1 MAAWLPYLV
10 AIGATLVAGLWRI
23 VLSSWLGSDF
33 PYLTFFGAV
42 MVSAWYGG
50 LRPGLLAT
58 GLSAGITSAVF
69 LAPRISADGLRPSHV
84 VGLLIFLAT
93 GVLISAATDAL
104 RRARDDHR
112 LEAERL
118 RTTLQSIGDGVIV
131 TGADGEI
138 VSLNPIAERL
148 TGWTTAEAGGRPL
161 GEVFNIV
168 NEDTRQPVEN
178 PALRA
183 LREGAIVGL
192 ANHTI
197 LVARDGAETPIDDSA
212 APVRRGDGQVAGS
225 VLVFR
230 DVSDRR
236 HAEQTLRSSEEE
248 LSDFFEHASVGLHWL
263 DPDGR
268 IIRANRAELAMLG
281 YADDEYV
288 GHLITE
294 FHLDRAAADEMLDRM
309 GRGEALRNHPARLRC
324 RDGSVRHVLI
334 GSSPRFEQG
343 RLVHSR
349 CVVLDMTE
357 RRQADEVRALLAAV
371 VASTEDAV
379 ITKSLDGRILSW
391 NAGAAAMLGYSE
403 QEVVGQP
410 VNLIIPENRR
420 EEELEILERV
430 KQARRVE
437 PFETQRVARGGRI
450 IDVSL
455 TVSPIRDEAG
465 GIIGASSIAR
475 DIGQRKAL
483 EQSLRDSD
491 RRKDE
496 FLAVLA
502 HELRNPLAPIRSGVA
517 ALRLA
522 LPDDETLRRVG
533 GIIERQVRQ
542 MSRLLDD
549 LLDVSRITHNKLELR
564 LEPLTVQGVLDSALE
579 TTRPL
584 VDGAGQRVAV
594 DAPAGPIPI
603 VADATRLAQV
613 FANLI
618 SNASKYSHRGATIRI
633 TVTAGDRE
641 VAIAVSDDGIGI
653 AAEAL
658 PAIFDVFSQTSQAR
672 THAEGGVGIGL
683 SLVKGLVELHGGRV
697 AAHSDGVD
705 RGSTFEVRLPL
716 GSAAGSTSPADPGSA
731 DRPRARHDRLGRR
744 VVIADDNRDGADSL
758 TLVMEAFG
766 CDVRTVY
773 DGAGA
778 VRETGAFRPHVVFL
792 DLGMPGMDGLEAG
805 RLIRALPGGDRVLLV
820 ALTGWGQER
829 DRLATRD
836 AGFDAH
842 VVKPADPMALRAL
855 IAGAPSDA
863 GDTGSAGPPPD

>member
-10 AIGATLVAGLWRI
+10 AIAATLVAGLWRI
-23 VLSSWLGSDF
+23 ILSSWLGSDV

-58 GLSAGITSAVF
+58 ILSVGITGTFF
-69 LAPRISADGLRPSHV
+69 LAPRIATDGLKPAHV
-84 VGLLIFLAT
+84 AGMLIFAAT
-93 GVLISAATDAL
+93 GGLISAAADAL
-104 RRARDDHR
+104 RRTRDDYR

-131 TGADGEI
+131 TGAAGEI
-138 VSLNPIAERL
+138 VSLNPVAEQL
-148 TGWTTAEAGGRPL
+148 TGWTTAEASGRPL
-161 GEVFNIV
+161 GEVFHIV
-168 NEDTRQPVEN
+168 NEDTRQPVDN

-197 LVARDGAETPIDDSA
+197 LIARGGRETPIDDSA
-212 APVRRGDGQVAGS
+212 APVRRADGGVGGS

-236 HAEQTLRSSEEE
+236 RAEQTLRSSEEE

-268 IIRANRAELAMLG
+268 IVRANRAELAMLG
-281 YADDEYV
+281 YAADEYV
-288 GHLITE
+288 GRLITE
-294 FHLDRAAADEMLDRM
+294 FHVDRATADDMLDRM
-309 GRGEALRNHPARLRC
+309 SRGEVLRNHPARLRC

-334 GSSPRFEQG
+334 GSTPRFERG
-343 RLVHSR
+343 RLAHSR

-357 RRQADEVRALLAAV
+357 RRQADEIRALLAAV
-371 VASTEDAV
+371 VESTEDAV

-391 NAGAAAMLGYSE
+391 NAGARAMLGYAHD
-403 QEVVGQP
+403 EVVGRP
-410 VNLIIPENRR
+410 VSLIIPEDRR
-420 EEELEILERV
+420 EEELEILDRV

-437 PFETQRVARGGRI
+437 PFETQRVARDGRI

-455 TVSPIRDEAG
+455 TVSPIRDEHG

-522 LPDDETLRRVG
+522 LPDDATLRHVG

-564 LEPLTVQGVLDSALE
+564 LEPLTLRAVLDSALE
-579 TTRPL
+579 TTRPQ
-584 VDGAGQRVAV
+584 VESAGQIVTV
-594 DAPAGPIPI
+594 DAPAAPVPI
-603 VADATRLAQV
+603 VADAMRLAQV

-618 SNASKYSHRGATIRI
+618 SNASKYSHAGATIRI
-633 TVTAGDRE
+633 AVQADDRQ
-641 VAIAVSDDGIGI
+641 VAVAVSDDGIGI

-658 PAIFDVFSQTSQAR
+658 PSIFDVFSQASQAR
-672 THAEGGVGIGL
+672 TRAQGGVGIGL
-683 SLVKGLVELHGGRV
+683 SLVKGLVDLHGGRV
-697 AAHSDGVD
+697 SAHSAGLD

-716 GSAAGSTSPADPGSA
+716 AQTAAVAAPAAVDPG
-731 DRPRARHDRLGRR
+731 RYERLGRR
-744 VVIADDNRDGADSL
+744 IVVADDNRDGADSL
-758 TLVMEAFG
+758 ALVLQAFG
-766 CDVRTVY
+766 CEVRTAY

-778 VRETGAFRPHVVFL
+778 VRETATFRPHAVIL
-792 DLGMPGMDGLEAG
+792 DIGMPGVDGLEAA
-805 RLIRALPGGDRVLLV
+805 RRIRALPGFDRVMLV
-820 ALTGWGQER
+820 AVTGWGQER
-829 DRLATRD
+829 DRQATRD
-836 AGFDAH
+836 AGFDEH
-842 VVKPADPMALRAL
+842 VVKPADPLVLRAL
-855 IAGAPSDA
+855 IARAPSDA
-863 GDTGSAGPPPD
+863 RPPGPSPA

>member
-1 MAAWLPYLV
+1 MWAWLPYLV
-10 AIGATLVAGLWRI
+10 AIGATLVAGLWRVI
-23 VLSSWLGSDF
+23 LSNWLGTDL

-42 MVSAWYGG
+42 MASAWYGG
-50 LRPGLLAT
+50 WRPGLLAT
-58 GLSAGITSAVF
+58 VLSVAITAAFF
-69 LAPRISADGLRPSHV
+69 LAPRIAADGMQPSHIV
-84 VGLLIFLAT
+84 GMLIFAGTGLLISGGA
-93 GVLISAATDAL
+93 DAL
-104 RRARDDHR
+104 RRTRDDYR

-131 TGADGEI
+131 TGAAGEI
-138 VSLNPIAERL
+138 VSLNPVAERL
-148 TGWTTAEAGGRPL
+148 TGWTSAEAVGRPL
-161 GEVFNIV
+161 VEVFDIV

-197 LVARDGAETPIDDSA
+197 LVARDGTETPIDDSA

-230 DVSDRR
+230 DVADRR
-236 HAEQTLRSSEEE
+236 RSEQSLRSSEEE

-263 DPDGR
+263 DADGR
-268 IIRANRAELAMLG
+268 IIRANRAVLAMLG

-294 FHLDRAAADEMLDRM
+294 FHVDRAAADDILDRM

-324 RDGSVRHVLI
+324 RDGSFRHVLI
-334 GSSPRFEQG
+334 GSSPRYERG
-343 RLVHSR
+343 RLAHSR

-357 RRQADEVRALLAAV
+357 RRQADELRALLAAV

-379 ITKSLDGRILSW
+379 ITKSLDGHILSW
-391 NAGAAAMLGYSE
+391 NAGAAAMLGYTD
-403 QEVVGQP
+403 QEVVGRS
-410 VNLIIPENRR
+410 VNLIIPEDRR

-437 PFETQRVARGGRI
+437 PFETQRVARGGRV

-455 TVSPIRDEAG
+455 TVSPIRDDAG

-475 DIGQRKAL
+475 DIGPRKAL

-522 LPDDETLRRVG
+522 LPEDETLRRVG
-533 GIIERQVRQ
+533 GIIERQVGQ

-564 LEPLTVQGVLDSALE
+564 LEPLTLQGVLDSALE

-584 VDGAGQRVAV
+584 IDGAGQHVIV
-594 DAPAGPIPI
+594 DAPAAPVPI

-613 FANLI
+613 FANVI
-618 SNASKYSHRGATIRI
+618 GNASKYSHAGATIRI
-633 TVTAGDRE
+633 ALTSDDRE
-641 VAIAVSDDGIGI
+641 VVAAVSDDGIGI
-653 AAEAL
+653 PAEAL
-658 PAIFDVFSQTSQAR
+658 PSIFDVFSQASQAR
-672 THAEGGVGIGL
+672 TRAQGGVGIGL

-697 AAHSDGVD
+697 AARSAGVD

-716 GSAAGSTSPADPGSA
+716 STLPVAAAPADAVPA
-731 DRPRARHDRLGRR
+731 DRPAARPARLGRR
-744 VVIADDNRDGADSL
+744 ILVADDNRDGADSL
-758 TLVMEAFG
+758 ALVVEAFG
-766 CDVRTVY
+766 CEVRTIY

-778 VRETGAFRPHVVFL
+778 VRETEAFRPHAVFL
-792 DLGMPGMDGLEAG
+792 DLGMPGLDGLEAA
-805 RLIRALPGGDRVLLV
+805 RRIRALPGGDRVLLI

-829 DRLATRD
+829 DRVATRD

-842 VVKPADPMALRAL
+842 VVKPADPLALRAL
-855 IAGAPSDA
+855 IARAPSDTRA
-863 GDTGSAGPPPD
+863 PDPTGA